1 MESEKGSF
9 LGLLVAK
16 LSYVRRIEAEIGKS
30 TAPLQADV
38 MRQIGQTSPKV
49 GGNIFTGEGVT
60 KSGIHD

>member
-1 MESEKGSF
+1 MERSF
-9 LGLLVAK
+9 LGLLFEK
-16 LSYVRRIEAEIGKS
+16 LSVMKQIQEETGINTNAVQK
-30 TAPLQADV
+30 DV